1 MLNVYSG
8 NTNHHYNNYHL
19 WQHFELVNWRIY
31 HRRHFEFGNLEDFLE
46 FKYFLDFVVWGR
58 IIKGGGGNS
67 SKKNNLKIYQISTK
81 DWLINEHIYVKD
93 ENNNEKEV

>member
-1 MLNVYSG
+1 M
-8 NTNHHYNNYHL
+8 
-19 WQHFELVNWRIY
+19 
-31 HRRHFEFGNLEDFLE
+31 E